1 MGALKPKPGEEVGK
15 GGSPGSKLLG
25 SGPIQISKS
34 HLVANECAVA
44 TGGPHLGG
52 KFE

>member
-1 MGALKPKPGEEVGK
+1 MGALKPKHGEEVGK
-15 GGSPGSKLLG
+15 GGSPESKLLG

-44 TGGPHLGG
+44 TGGPLLGRNV
-52 KFE
+52 E